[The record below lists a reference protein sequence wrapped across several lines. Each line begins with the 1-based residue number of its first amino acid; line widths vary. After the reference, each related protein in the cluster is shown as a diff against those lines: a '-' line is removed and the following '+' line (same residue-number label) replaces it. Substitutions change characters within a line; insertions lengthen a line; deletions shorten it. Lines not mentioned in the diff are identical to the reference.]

1 MPPLPPPLQLLL
13 EAGSFCFFRTVSE
26 QQIHFTQTHS
36 IYSPK
41 ASCPLPLE
49 TAPHTFTHLQA
60 KYKDLDS
67 VEKIRFR
74 SAPDS
79 LTKQEFSSP
88 KSSATGNEWETKPKF
103 LEAEMKQRKQNRN
116 LITITMG
123 GHWVGQR
130 RGNSSVNSGAGAS
143 PPART
148 SVFILNSVSS
158 SKNIWK
164 RTMWISMIQST
175 VFLKTQNF
183 GLIL

>member
-67 VEKIRFR
+67 VEKIRFG

-103 LEAEMKQRKQNRN
+103 LEAEFEQWLFHWIGKERRVEERN
-116 LITITMG
+116 KGVLG
-123 GHWVGQR
+123 
-130 RGNSSVNSGAGAS
+130 RGNSVRQG
-143 PPART
+143 
-148 SVFILNSVSS
+148 F
-158 SKNIWK
+158 
-164 RTMWISMIQST
+164 ST
-175 VFLKTQNF
+175 WHYWHF
-183 GLIL
+183 GLDNSLL